1 MSLKTIL
8 HFYRIVL
15 RYFKYFLTI
24 IKIYSQKSSIN
35 LFKYNK
41 KVLFGLTKNLKDSLM
56 YAIIKHSGKQ
66 YKVSEGDYLNLD
78 RFEAEKKDTIEIT
91 DILAVNDGNLKVG
104 APFVEGAKV
113 VLEVIN
119 LGKDKK
125 VVIYKKRRRKDS
137 KLKRGFRRQFTRVK
151 VISIKA

>member
-1 MSLKTIL
+1 MSK
-8 HFYRIVL
+8 
-15 RYFKYFLTI
+15 
-24 IKIYSQKSSIN
+24 
-35 LFKYNK
+35 
-41 KVLFGLTKNLKDSLM
+41 

-66 YKVSEGDYLNLD
+66 YKVSEGEYLKLD
-78 RFEAEKKDTIEIT
+78 RFEAEPKTTVEVT
-91 DILAVNDGNLKVG
+91 EVLAVGGDSVKVG

-113 VLEVIN
+113 VLEVVN

-137 KLKRGFRRQFTRVK
+137 KLKRGFRRQYTRVK